1 MGTLAVD
8 DRKQYS
14 PSAARNLEAI
24 TSVVQETFPRQGRV
38 LEVASGS
45 GQHVVALAE
54 ALPNV
59 AWQPSDPDAAARGSI
74 AAWIADTGRLNVEPP
89 LAIDVTGADWEAA
102 VAGPFDGIVCIN
114 MVHISPWAAC
124 RGLMR
129 GAGATL
135 APGGLLYLY
144 GAYRR
149 GGRHTAPSNV
159 EFDASLRLRNPRWGV
174 RNLEDVEAEAMSNG
188 LDLAQVIE
196 MANNNLSVF
205 FRRRG

>member
-1 MGTLAVD
+1 VD

-14 PSAARNLEAI
+14 PSAARNLGPI
-24 TSVVQETFPRQGRV
+24 TSVVLEMFPKRGRV
-38 LEVASGS
+38 LEIASGS

-54 ALPNV
+54 ALPDV
-59 AWQPSDPDAAARGSI
+59 AWQPSDPDAAARWSI
-74 AAWIADTGRLNVEPP
+74 AVWIAATGRLNVEPP
-89 LAIDVTGADWEAA
+89 QAIDVTRADWEAS
-102 VAGPFDGIVCIN
+102 VVGPFDGIVCIN
-114 MVHISPWAAC
+114 MLHISPWAAC

-135 APGGLLYLY
+135 TPGGLLYLY

-149 GGRHTAPSNV
+149 GGRHTVPSNA
-159 EFDASLRLRNPRWGV
+159 EFDASLRLRNPQWGV
-174 RNLEDVEAEAMSNG
+174 RNLEDVEAEARSNG

-196 MANNNLSVF
+196 MPNNNLSLV

>member
-1 MGTLAVD
+1 VD

-14 PSAARNLEAI
+14 PSAARNLGPI
-24 TSVVQETFPRQGRV
+24 TSVVLEMFPKRGRV
-38 LEVASGS
+38 LEIASGS

-54 ALPNV
+54 ALPDV

-74 AAWIADTGRLNVEPP
+74 AAWIAATGRLNVEPP
-89 LAIDVTGADWEAA
+89 QAIDVTRADWEAW
-102 VAGPFDGIVCIN
+102 VVGPFDGIVCIN
-114 MVHISPWAAC
+114 MLHISPWAAC
-124 RGLMR
+124 GGLMR

-135 APGGLLYLY
+135 TPGGLLYLY

-149 GGRHTAPSNV
+149 GGRHTVPSNA
-159 EFDASLRLRNPRWGV
+159 EFDASLRLRNPQWGV
-174 RNLEDVEAEAMSNG
+174 RNLEDVEAEARSNG

-196 MANNNLSVF
+196 MPNNNLSVV

>member
-1 MGTLAVD
+1 VD
-8 DRKQYS
+8 DSKQYS
-14 PSAARNLEAI
+14 PSAARNLEPVI
-24 TSVVQETFPRQGRV
+24 LVVLEAFPRRGRV
-38 LEVASGS
+38 LEIASGS

-54 ALPNV
+54 ALPDV

-89 LAIDVTGADWEAA
+89 LAIDVTVEDWEAA
-102 VAGPFDGIVCIN
+102 VAVPFDGIVCIN
-114 MVHISPWAAC
+114 MLHISPWAAC

-135 APGGLLYLY
+135 TPGGLLYLY

-149 GGRHTAPSNV
+149 GGGHTAASNAQ
-159 EFDASLRLRNPRWGV
+159 FDASLRLRNPQWGV
-174 RNLEDVEAEAMSNG
+174 RNLEDVEAEARSNG

-196 MANNNLSVF
+196 MPNNNLSVF